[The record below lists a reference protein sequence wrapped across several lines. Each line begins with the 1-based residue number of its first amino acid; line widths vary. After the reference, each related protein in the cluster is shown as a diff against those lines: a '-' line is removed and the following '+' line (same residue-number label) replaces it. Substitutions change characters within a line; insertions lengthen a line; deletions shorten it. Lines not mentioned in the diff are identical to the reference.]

1 MNLLVIFIIHQS
13 QFNTLMVVNGLS
25 LNIFNFRP
33 RVDEV
38 PPHRFF
44 FVTVFVLF
52 LVLHGSCIAF
62 PPTQK
67 SQKEIVL
74 VYIKQNKITNN
85 FFIF

>member
-44 FVTVFVLF
+44 FVIVFVLF
-52 LVLHGSCIAF
+52 LVFHGFMYSF
-62 PPTQK
+62 PSHP
-67 SQKEIVL
+67 
-74 VYIKQNKITNN
+74 KISERNST
-85 FFIF
+85 IYKTK